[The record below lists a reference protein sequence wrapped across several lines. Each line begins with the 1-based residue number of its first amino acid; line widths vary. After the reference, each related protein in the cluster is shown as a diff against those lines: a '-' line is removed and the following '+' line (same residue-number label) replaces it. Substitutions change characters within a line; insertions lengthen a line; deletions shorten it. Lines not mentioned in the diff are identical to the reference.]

1 MLPASPMFSLAF
13 RCNVQRALLNGVRG
27 GRRQPL
33 WVQRLRGSEA
43 LGAAAAHPE
52 HPMMREMLNE
62 CANGHLDLH
71 ALAQLLSDIHAG
83 QVRVYEVHTG
93 TPLPLCLNLRR
104 QVEAEMMYETAIP
117 SAATALSRDA
127 LLTLTPTREAVESAS
142 RPMRAPRSADELHA
156 RLMAEGDLLAEEADA
171 PAEWMDALELTSRAV
186 YIESGLWIARENEA
200 EYRRALEEAD
210 APAFVRIV
218 RRAARFHG
226 AQTAE
231 TLSERYAV
239 EEARAQD
246 TLNALLS
253 EGILRRLGDAYIHA
267 ELYESA
273 QRMTVVL
280 NRRRVET
287 QPARAFARM
296 LSQQVRG
303 VGSSSAQLTQALNR
317 LRGCEY
323 PASAWEGWLL
333 PARVSGYRPQ
343 LLDEALARGEFAYR
357 VLPAEPVS
365 AKRTPHSAEPACRIP
380 YCESSQISD
389 EAACRTFLDEASQT
403 SSEPCIHGNAA
414 HRVPSGEASQIPAEA
429 ACRVLPTEAPQISAV
444 AARRTLPAEAH
455 ISAEAFCRIPSDGCP
470 RGAASRSAL
479 GARAQANDTGMPN
492 RNAAS
497 GKAGARAVS
506 GERAR
511 VRFDW
516 PDDEGEYEP
525 LPNDLTDTERA
536 VLQTLTL
543 RGASFASRLPT
554 NAGDAL
560 KTLLAR
566 GLVRADS
573 FLPVR
578 EMLAAES
585 ASVKKTMRRRV
596 RVMDAGRWSRVGAP
610 VQADAETQVE
620 RLFDRFGIVCR
631 ETAGADWNAALD
643 VLKHMEYAGTARR
656 GYFVKGLSG
665 AQFVREADFASIT
678 ARLRQPSDECIW
690 LAAADPMQAWGAYL
704 AHEESRAF
712 LRVPGTT
719 VALLD
724 GAVVALSE
732 KQGET
737 PRILDEVSAPAA
749 LRTLADAFRH
759 GQSSPRL
766 PG

>member
-52 HPMMREMLNE
+52 HPMMRETLNE

-93 TPLPLCLNLRR
+93 TPSPLCLNLRR

-210 APAFVRIV
+210 APAFARIV

-389 EAACRTFLDEASQT
+389 EAAYRIPSGEASHIPDGTARRVPSGEAARRTRPAEAHISSEAACRIAYGEAACRTLPGE
-403 SSEPCIHGNAA
+403 SSHIPDGTA

-585 ASVKKTMRRRV
+585 ASVKKTVRRRV
-596 RVMDAGRWSRVGAP
+596 RVMDAGRWSRVGAR
-610 VQADAETQVE
+610 AGGRRDA
-620 RLFDRFGIVCR
+620 G
-631 ETAGADWNAALD
+631 GAP
-643 VLKHMEYAGTARR
+643 
-656 GYFVKGLSG
+656 
-665 AQFVREADFASIT
+665 I
-678 ARLRQPSDECIW
+678 
-690 LAAADPMQAWGAYL
+690 
-704 AHEESRAF
+704 
-712 LRVPGTT
+712 
-719 VALLD
+719 
-724 GAVVALSE
+724 
-732 KQGET
+732 
-737 PRILDEVSAPAA
+737 
-749 LRTLADAFRH
+749 
-759 GQSSPRL
+759 
-766 PG
+766 